1 MFVAHRWCWGAR
13 ECYWGLWASVAAS
26 ECCYEWV
33 LLRVKSKMMQD
44 MTMTCRARIGFIFRW
59 HCPEMKLSP
68 PPPPLPLSLPPSHTI
83 TQLLASPLRIASAL
97 DIASVCRSSI
107 NIKNESLFHCLDST
121 LPTHFVCQSPYAV
134 KFYPLL
140 NLSKSC
146 AWCQSRTLNRCVRL
160 RPCLSNLHT
169 YILAVR
175 LARQCLCR
183 FYPCSLLLLSVL

>member
-1 MFVAHRWCWGAR
+1 MSATGGF
-13 ECYWGLWASVAAS
+13 EP
-26 ECCYEWV
+26 V
-33 LLRVKSKMMQD
+33 LLRVSVATSECCFEWSPKW
-44 MTMTCRARIGFIFRW
+44 CRTWLWHAEQELDSSSVGTVQRW
-59 HCPEMKLSP
+59 NSHP